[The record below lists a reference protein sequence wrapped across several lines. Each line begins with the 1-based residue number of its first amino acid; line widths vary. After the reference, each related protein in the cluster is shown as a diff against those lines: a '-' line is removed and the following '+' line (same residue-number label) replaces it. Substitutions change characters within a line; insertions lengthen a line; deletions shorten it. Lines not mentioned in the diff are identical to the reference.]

1 MALITVSHNLGS
13 GGLAIARL
21 TAAQLDMPYYDDRK
35 MQGIALA
42 SGLHPEDVGALG
54 EKAPGFFD
62 RILSRRPDIYLDLME
77 SVVYEMARR
86 GVGVIVGHGSQMLL
100 RDFDCA
106 LHVRIHASATV
117 RILRMARD
125 QGLTEADAHKL
136 VMKADARQKG
146 FFNFAFQKRWE
157 DASLYDLTINTE
169 KMADAA
175 AAAVIAAA
183 ASDQRI
189 NECSLTALESM
200 KRLALIKRIEAEL
213 LKHEIDL
220 KFLTIE
226 IRGDG
231 QADISGLVFTPAM
244 VADMPDIVRRVPG
257 VRKVDSR
264 VMLMPAGV

>member
-13 GGLAIARL
+13 RGPEIARQV
-21 TAAQLDMPYYDDRK
+21 AAALDMTLYDDRK
-35 MQGIALA
+35 VQGIALA
-42 SGLHPEDVGALG
+42 SGLHPDDVSGLD

-62 RILSRRPDIYLDLME
+62 RILSRRPDIYLDYME

-86 GVGVIVGHGSQMLL
+86 GTGVIVGHGSQMLL

-106 LHVRIHASATV
+106 LHVRIHARDAV
-117 RILRMARD
+117 RIGRIAQEQGIDANDAR
-125 QGLTEADAHKL
+125 KL
-136 VMKADARQKG
+136 VDKADARQRG
-146 FFNFAFQKRWE
+146 FFHFAFQKRWD
-157 DASLYDLTINTE
+157 DASLYDLVLNTE
-169 KMADAA
+169 KITDEA
-175 AAAVIAAA
+175 AAAVISAA

-200 KRLALIKRIEAEL
+200 ERLALAKRIEAEL

-220 KFLTIE
+220 KFVTIE
-226 IRGDG
+226 IREGG

-244 VADMPDIVRRVPG
+244 VAEMPDIVRCVPG

-264 VMLMPAGV
+264 VMLMPAGI